1 MAMAI
6 DPQKTAEPVSKDL
19 LPGGSYI
26 PQQDGFQAPPPPQNA
41 IADPR
46 ALRGRAS
53 EVNDFSLTMSGI
65 ADGDPIGMETF
76 DLGFFEDGTP
86 AITINGANVPIKHEQ
101 WMALL
106 TQRNRSRGE
115 LQEKMKFAV
124 DQRNAIRSVN
134 SVLSAM
140 PNLPQGMPDLFR
152 TMAQTD
158 PARALDNLQKL
169 YLEMQT
175 NNGKDMHGQMASD
188 LLSAKIAPIQTYLF
202 APQGETVVDVTDQF
216 GMISKEKIKL
226 PSKAEQKSRELAQEG
241 NNTASYWFA
250 NAGRFLPNPAIKR
263 NAPNMRHGIFDKIM
277 KEEADRSGPMSM
289 FEGLKQIAANGN
301 GVFPQQIPY
310 RESPRFMQPDQ
321 KGIGGTQGR
330 IPNTSELLEFL
341 NYMYA
346 LDQWAASAFG
356 TDASSRESILGMV
369 QSIYEQNAVP
379 QSQWS
384 MPAAQTRDIAPPA
397 VGSRNNAMGN

>member
-1 MAMAI
+1 MLEGQNKFNQQTSSEM
-6 DPQKTAEPVSKDL
+6 VR
-19 LPGGSYI
+19 GGSYI
-26 PQQDGFQAPPPPQNA
+26 PQSEANVPTVPKFDPSVLGGQAS
-41 IADPR
+41 D
-46 ALRGRAS
+46 
-53 EVNDFSLTMSGI
+53 VNDAFLSMNGVVN
-65 ADGDPIGMETF
+65 GDPIGLETF
-76 DLGFFEDGTP
+76 DLGFYEDGTP
-86 AITINGANVPIKHEQ
+86 AITINGANIPIQHNQ

-106 TQRNRSRGE
+106 TQRQKSRFDM
-115 LQEKMKFAV
+115 QEKMKFAV

-140 PNLPQGMPDLFR
+140 PNLPQGMPELFI

-158 PARALDNLQKL
+158 PARAIDNLQKL
-169 YLEMQT
+169 YLEMQK

-188 LLSAKIAPIQTYLF
+188 LLSAKIAPIQNYLF

-226 PSKAEQKSRELAQEG
+226 PSKAEQKSRELAQAG

-263 NAPNMRHGIFDKIM
+263 KAPNMRYGVFDRIVY
-277 KEEADRSGPMSM
+277 EEADRVGPMSM
-289 FEGLKQIAANGN
+289 FEGLKQIAAYGN

-330 IPNTSELLEFL
+330 IPNTSEQLEFL

-346 LDQWAASAFG
+346 LDQWATSAFG
-356 TDASSRESILGMV
+356 TEASSRESILGMV

-384 MPAAQTRDIAPPA
+384 MPVAQTRDIAPPA